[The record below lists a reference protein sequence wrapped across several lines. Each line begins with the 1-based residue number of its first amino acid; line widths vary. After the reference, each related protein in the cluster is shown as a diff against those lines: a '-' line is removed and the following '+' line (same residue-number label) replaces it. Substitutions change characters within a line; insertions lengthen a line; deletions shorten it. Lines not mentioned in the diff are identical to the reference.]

1 MTEKLDPENLP
12 SEAQERAQVAAELKQ
27 KALAAQGRGELIAA
41 MLHASDALMLFP
53 NEREYL
59 DVVDEIVVSTNDPL
73 SLVPVATGSVHVAT
87 AAVRARILMM
97 QKDLAAAVELIGRVI
112 DVAPDLAYLAW
123 VQRWLQPHIIQG
135 LGWDHLFEHVVKPGI
150 RLAIDV
156 PVPPRSEDPR
166 LPNVRAAAQIYQ
178 VLRGHFPDQPL
189 LYSGEA
195 LIRRRLDD
203 PDATVAVAAEGVQRF
218 PNDDRMQSALA
229 NALRDAKRPDEAL
242 QHYRIAHQLDPQD
255 NSPLHDAGWAF
266 MDVGRHQEALGLF
279 QELLQR
285 QPDYPEG
292 QLSMLV
298 ARYRAT
304 GSEADKLQLIRLRER
319 EWGNRR
325 TRALVNEI
333 DPPEAYYNYL
343 QGPGDA
349 TAAATRHL
357 ARELGPVLRCC
368 GQGANISYGL
378 RSEHLDSPSVTMA
391 FDFAVRSLGGGGA
404 KIEVA
409 VEKIQQPDPRIDKA
423 QIAYRLWNYDGVTAT
438 KVYPQ
443 AQPQAQQA
451 IAGLAD
457 QVFRL
462 DTWDAVAAQIAG
474 QFGPEWVHAFIGVMT
489 DPPPPPVH
497 GEFDPFIWVYRCQVA
512 AAVVLSHLGPWESGP
527 GRPAIYSLIYG
538 PSDWVT
544 DAGLIALA
552 WRARTN
558 PALRP
563 EAEAVFQWMRGQ
575 IPKEGFTS
583 WEAPLAHLWLGVGE
597 HPESM
602 KQDLE
607 KWLDD
612 YYDAVPRKNR
622 VPPPERRVGGLTLE
636 EYAEFTW
643 ERDRIMGNV
652 AYQGPGAAISAFA
665 GGAPPQ
671 ELVDLCQKYGVPL
684 RDPQTGGVYPFIT
697 EWQEILNENG
707 ELHEAY
713 VEFQRNLQLQKQG
726 VSAQEAAALDHI
738 RDGNMDMHLRMAQ
751 AQEAQRAVAE
761 GRAGDP
767 DPECFPGQPVARL
780 SDYVAIMKGMQQGNM
795 GILAQYG
802 LDMMSY
808 GSVATA
814 WGAKMAADPVLTEKF
829 TRMMSS

>member
-12 SEAQERAQVAAELKQ
+12 QQSQERTQVAAELKQ
-27 KALAAQGRGELIAA
+27 KALAAQARGELIAA
-41 MLHASDALMLFP
+41 MLYASDALMLFP

-59 DVVDEIVVSTNDPL
+59 DLVDEIVVSTNDPL

-97 QKDLAAAVELIGRVI
+97 QKDLAGAVELIGRVV
-112 DVAPDLAYLAW
+112 DVAPDLPYFDW
-123 VQRWLQPHIIQG
+123 VRRWLQPHIIQG
-135 LGWDHLFEHVVKPGI
+135 LGWDHLFEHVVKTGVHVVVN
-150 RLAIDV
+150 V
-156 PVPPRSEDPR
+156 PVPPHPEDPR
-166 LPNVRAAAQIYQ
+166 VANVRAAADIF
-178 VLRGHFPDQPL
+178 VALRAQFPQEAL
-189 LYSGEA
+189 LYFAESMA
-195 LIRRRLDD
+195 RRRLGD
-203 PDATVAVAAEGVQRF
+203 PNATVAVATEGVQRF
-218 PNDDRMQSALA
+218 PSDGRLRTALA
-229 NALRDAKRPDEAL
+229 NGLRDAERPDEAL
-242 QHYRIAHQLDPQD
+242 QHYRAAHQLDPED
-255 NSPLHDAGWAF
+255 NAPLHDAGWAF

-292 QLSMLV
+292 QLSLLY

-304 GSEADKLQLIRLRER
+304 GSDADKIQLIRLRER
-319 EWGNRR
+319 EGGRR
-325 TRALVNEI
+325 TRQLVNEV
-333 DPPEAYYNYL
+333 DPPELYYNYL

-357 ARELGPVLRCC
+357 VRELGPVLRCC
-368 GQGANISYGL
+368 GAGANISYGL
-378 RSEHLDSPSVTMA
+378 RSEYLDSPSVTMA
-391 FDFAVRSLGGGGA
+391 FDFAVRSQGGGGA
-404 KIEVA
+404 RIEVA
-409 VEKIQQPDPRIDKA
+409 VEQVQTPDPRVDKA
-423 QIAYRLWNYDGVTAT
+423 QVAYRLWNYEGVVAS
-438 KVYPQ
+438 KVYPP

-457 QVFRL
+457 AVFRVES
-462 DTWDAVAAQIAG
+462 WDPAAAQIAA
-474 QFGPEWVHAFIGVMT
+474 QFGPDWVHAFLGVMT

-497 GEFDPFIWVYRCQVA
+497 GEFEPFIWAYRCQVA
-512 AAVVLSHLGPWESGP
+512 TAVVLSHLGPWESGP
-527 GRPAIYSLIYG
+527 GRHALYALIYG

-552 WRARTN
+552 WRARAN
-558 PALRP
+558 PAIRP

-575 IPKEGFTS
+575 IPQEGFTS
-583 WEAPLAHLWLGVGE
+583 WEAPLAHVWLGLGD
-597 HPESM
+597 HSESTQ
-602 KQDLE
+602 QDLE
-607 KWLDD
+607 RWLDE
-612 YYDAVPRKNR
+612 YYEAVPRKNR
-622 VPPPERRVGGLTLE
+622 VRPPERRFGGLTLE

-652 AYQGPGAAISAFA
+652 AYQGPGAAIVAFA

-671 ELVDLCQKYGVPL
+671 ELVELCQRFGVPL
-684 RDPQTGGVYPFIT
+684 RDPQSGGVYPFIT

-726 VSAQEAAALDHI
+726 VSANEAAALDNI

-761 GRAGDP
+761 GNAGDP

-780 SDYVAIMKGMQQGNM
+780 SDYVAILKGMQSGNM
-795 GILAQYG
+795 GILSQYG

-829 TRMMSS
+829 TRMMTG